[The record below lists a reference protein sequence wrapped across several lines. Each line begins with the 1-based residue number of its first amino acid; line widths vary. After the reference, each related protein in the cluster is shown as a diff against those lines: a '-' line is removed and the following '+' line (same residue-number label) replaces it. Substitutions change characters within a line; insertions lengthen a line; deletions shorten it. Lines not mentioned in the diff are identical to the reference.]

1 MIKAVSTIKCR
12 EANSTKEVDIFALE
26 NNEIRE
32 SIISRWQNSI
42 NILAKLADIP
52 AVLIMK
58 INEFDIEVFL
68 SSHSPGNPYLHGAKD
83 HLLQGFYCE
92 TVIATRKKLDIP
104 NAVSNEHWKDNPDI
118 KLNMIAYLGYP
129 LLWPGGEV
137 FGTVCMLDKKENHFS
152 PLVDEALKI
161 LKESIETDLNLI
173 VSNFKLK
180 ENEQKFRLLTETSSD
195 VVWITQFPDLKFTY
209 VSPAVFRLRGY
220 TVEEIMA
227 QSLMEWFTP
236 ESILMVGELME
247 KESQDFLT
255 SGGAESGYFHN
266 EAQIYHKDG
275 TTCWVESTTQFQVN
289 KYGEIEVHGVTR
301 SIEKR
306 KTAEFELIR
315 NQEELIKLNANKD
328 KFFSILAHDLRGP
341 FQGFL
346 GLTEI
351 LYEDLPEM
359 GISAAREMAFSM
371 HNAANYIHNLLEN
384 LLEWSRMQ
392 RGQNRFNPTEVNL
405 SKLIMGVKDTLSLLL
420 VSKETELKL
429 DIPEN
434 IFLFA
439 DENMLNSIIR
449 NLITNANKFTARG
462 GQICI
467 SLFKEDGFVKITVAD
482 TGLGMSK
489 EIAKNLFKTT
499 GNTIR
504 NGTEGEKSS
513 GLGLLLVKEFVDR
526 HNGFISVLSEENK
539 GSTFILSFPI
549 KS

>member
-1 MIKAVSTIKCR
+1 MKKAVSSVKCR
-12 EANSTKEVDIFALE
+12 EANSIKEVNIFALD

-32 SIISRWQNSI
+32 SILTRWQNSI

-58 INEFDIEVFL
+58 VNELDIEVFL
-68 SSHSPGNPYLHGAKD
+68 ASQSAGNPYLHGAKD

-92 TVIATRKKLDIP
+92 TVIATRNKLDIP

-118 KLNMIAYLGYP
+118 KLDMIAYLGYP

-137 FGTVCMLDKKENHFS
+137 FGTICMLDKKENHFS
-152 PLVDEALKI
+152 PLVDEALI
-161 LKESIETDLNLI
+161 NLQQSIETDLKLI
-173 VSNFKLK
+173 VSNLQLK
-180 ENEQKFRLLTETSSD
+180 ENEQKFRLLTENAWD
-195 VVWITQFPDLKFTY
+195 VVWIARLPDLKFTY
-209 VSPAVFRLRGY
+209 VSPAVSRLRGY
-220 TVEEIMA
+220 NVEETMA

-236 ESILMVGELME
+236 ESILTVGELME
-247 KESQDFLT
+247 KESRDFLT
-255 SGGAESGYFHN
+255 SGGAESGHFHN

-275 TTCWVESTTQFQVN
+275 TTFWVESTTQFHVN
-289 KYGEIEVHGVTR
+289 NYGEIEVHGVTR

-306 KTAEFELIR
+306 KTVEFELIR
-315 NQEELIKLNANKD
+315 NHEELRKLNAEKD
-328 KFFSILAHDLRGP
+328 KFFSIIAHDLRGP

-346 GLTEI
+346 GMTEI
-351 LYEDLPEM
+351 LCEDLPDMEIKM
-359 GISAAREMAFSM
+359 AQKMASSLYNSA
-371 HNAANYIHNLLEN
+371 NNVYNLLEN

-392 RGQNRFNPTEVNL
+392 QGRSRFNPGEVNL
-405 SKLIMGVKDTLSLLL
+405 SKLILGVTDTLSLLI

-439 DENMLNSIIR
+439 DKHMLNSIIR
-449 NLITNANKFTARG
+449 NLVTNAIKFTPRG

-467 SLFKEDGFVKITVAD
+467 SLLKEDEFVKITVAD

-489 EIAKNLFKTT
+489 EIAENLFNTT

-513 GLGLLLVKEFVDR
+513 GLGLILVKEFVDR
-526 HNGFISVLSEENK
+526 HNGFISVLSEENN